1 MVSPPSRFRLFYTLT
16 LLLGAGWIWVS
27 AASPNSTT
35 SGLIPAPQ
43 ERFLAPDFS
52 LQTPSG
58 ETFTLSDLRGQPV
71 LINFW
76 ASWCPPCRSEMP
88 AMQRV
93 YNDFNEKGFTV
104 LAINVTNSDSLDEAI
119 AFAQLH
125 KLTFPILLDHDGS
138 IDRTYR
144 VRSLPTS
151 FFVDGEGEIRE
162 VVVGGPMSEAL
173 LRVRVEQLFQEP
185 P

>member
-16 LLLGAGWIWVS
+16 MLLGAAWIWVS
-27 AASPNSTT
+27 ATSPHSTT

-43 ERFLAPDFS
+43 EGFLAPDFS

-58 ETFTLSDLRGQPV
+58 ETITLSDLRGRPV

-104 LAINVTNSDSLDEAI
+104 LAVNLTHNDRLDKAL
-119 AFAQLH
+119 AFAELH
-125 KLTFPILLDHDGS
+125 KLTFPILLDLDGS
-138 IDRTYR
+138 IDHSYQ

-151 FFVDGEGEIRE
+151 FFVDGEGVIRK
-162 VVVGGPMSEAL
+162 VVVGGPMPEAL